1 VGYKIVEAK
10 LMLVTPQ
17 LSQEIEKLLPATQT
31 QLAQILQQTKQ
42 VKPLVPNGQEIESI
56 LLSVGDISLLVKR
69 AVNTVR

>member
-1 VGYKIVEAK
+1 
-10 LMLVTPQ
+10 MLVTPQ